1 MKQHN
6 QKSSS
11 KKGKDKKDKKPGD
24 AVKGAAPVTEATR
37 QTLANM
43 NKGPAKGSR

>member
-6 QKSSS
+6 QKTA
-11 KKGKDKKDKKPGD
+11 KKDAKKAGKKPGD
-24 AVKGAAPVTEATR
+24 ATKAAPPQTEATR

-43 NKGPAKGSR
+43 NKGPAKGGR